1 MWEIQD
7 LLAISDKMD
16 ANQKRDLLRIEQ
28 EKERKRKMSAPYGST
43 FDMTDEQWAER
54 SRRLSSVH
62 EDLLRVFS
70 VQSVSSI
77 HKCCKKLYT
86 HISLF
91 QNRTFV
97 EGIH

>member
-1 MWEIQD
+1 MWEIKD

-16 ANQKRDLLRIEQ
+16 ANQKRELLRIEQ

-43 FDMTDEQWAER
+43 VDMTDGQWSER

-77 HKCCKKLYT
+77 HHTIASSYNEYN
-86 HISLF
+86 SF
-91 QNRTFV
+91 
-97 EGIH
+97 